1 MKPAWFSYMK
11 KILWRYPKNHPR
23 ENEAIKK
30 AIEDGAPE
38 LITRAYIEKTMDYK
52 SAARELNLSDLAADS
67 ILEDFL
73 LKIGDNLN
81 LPRDGKGDTG

>member
-23 ENEAIKK
+23 ENAAIEK

-38 LITRAYIEKTMDYK
+38 LITRAYIDKMTDYK
-52 SAARELNLSDLAADS
+52 SAARELNLSETEAEN
-67 ILEDFL
+67 IIEGFL

-81 LPRDGKGDTG
+81 LPRG